1 MSTDSGSPDGVDQGL
16 PHCED
21 PVFILTSSRSGST
34 LLRFIL
40 DSHPD
45 LACPPETNIT
55 GAALHLLRSWS
66 VLEQAS
72 GQERAASASTPVPVP
87 VVDSVR
93 TTLDFAY
100 GRYLERHGKTR
111 WCDKSLE
118 TPMYTSILRA
128 LYPKARFLCLYRH
141 CMDVIASGI
150 EISPWGLSGFG
161 FSAYAAQNPGNSVE
175 AIASYWAD
183 CSSLIMKYE
192 RDNSDR
198 CYRIRYEDLVADPE
212 SVTARIF
219 SFLRVTQ
226 CPGITQA
233 CFETP
238 HDERGPAD
246 EKIWFTNRVSA
257 SSVGSGRRI
266 PAALISHPTLSSVNG
281 LLADLGYPLVDDTW
295 NAPPADGDAGDGVA
309 DGQAGDQHVVRT
321 VLKAIKQVIGQGPAA
336 EAATGRWPAAAGR
349 SVRIVVEDEAAT
361 ASLQCEFPGQ
371 GRTGPPGRL
380 AASPVTWQLL
390 LAGRANLATFLR
402 NGELVWSEGT
412 DRQWTRSDLLQAT
425 SWLLGM
431 AVGPGPRMLGSE
443 HPLRA

>member
-1 MSTDSGSPDGVDQGL
+1 MMSCCD
-16 PHCED
+16 E

-72 GQERAASASTPVPVP
+72 GQEQATSASTPVPLP

-93 TTLDFAY
+93 STLDFAY
-100 GRYLERHGKTR
+100 GRYLDRRGKTR

-150 EISPWGLSGFG
+150 EISPWGLNGFG
-161 FSAYAAQNPGNSVE
+161 FSSYAAQNPGNSVE

-192 RDNSDR
+192 RNNPDF

-212 SVTARIF
+212 SVTAEIF
-219 SFLRVTQ
+219 SFLDLTQ
-226 CPGITQA
+226 CPGITKT

-246 EKIWFTNRVSA
+246 EKIWFTNRVSG

-266 PAALISHPTLSSVNG
+266 PAALISPQTLRSVNA
-281 LLADLGYPLVDDTW
+281 LLDDLGYPIVDDTW
-295 NAPPADGDAGDGVA
+295 NAPPSDGTASATGTA
-309 DGQAGDQHVVRT
+309 SRQAGDQQAVEAVR
-321 VLKAIKQVIGQGPAA
+321 KEIEQIIWQGPAA
-336 EAATGRWPAAAGR
+336 EAAIARWPAAAGR
-349 SVRIVVEDEAAT
+349 SVKIVIADET
-361 ASLQCEFPGQ
+361 GSASLQYHFPGES
-371 GRTGPPGRL
+371 RTAAPARI
-380 AASPVTWQLL
+380 AASPDTWRLL

-402 NGELVWSEGT
+402 HGELTWSEGA
-412 DRQWTRSDLLQAT
+412 DRRWTRSDLLQAI
-425 SWLLGM
+425 SWLLGI
-431 AVGPGPRMLGSE
+431 AAGPDKRLARSG
-443 HPLRA
+443 HPVRG